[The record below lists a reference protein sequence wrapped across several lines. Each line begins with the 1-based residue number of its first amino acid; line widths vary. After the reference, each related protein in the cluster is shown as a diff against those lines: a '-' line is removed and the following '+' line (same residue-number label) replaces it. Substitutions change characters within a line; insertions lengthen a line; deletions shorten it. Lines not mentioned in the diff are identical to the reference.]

1 MLLRRQWKWLL
12 SYSATLA
19 ILLGA
24 SVWRLGWQSHWTY
37 VTQVFPLLSNGFEG
51 YPLKSLSTV
60 LRNLYLGRA
69 IFQPSDSWQI
79 PTSLGLLI
87 SAANLSLFAGV
98 LFVLLKRKKADEV
111 VLSSELAIGALVS
124 LIISPVVW
132 RHHYVLV
139 LLPLISAWL
148 QSRGS
153 ASNARLGG
161 LALITLTLG
170 TPFSDLLLNHLHPG
184 MLQVLLS
191 AVFLVASGWLL
202 VFCVQDQRRERQS
215 AAKSFSPTVIAA

>member
-1 MLLRRQWKWLL
+1 M
-12 SYSATLA
+12 
-19 ILLGA
+19 
-24 SVWRLGWQSHWTY
+24 
-37 VTQVFPLLSNGFEG
+37 FPLLSNGFEG

-87 SAANLSLFAGV
+87 SAANRSLFAGV

-139 LLPLISAWL
+139 LLPLISASL

-184 MLQVLLS
+184 ILQALLS